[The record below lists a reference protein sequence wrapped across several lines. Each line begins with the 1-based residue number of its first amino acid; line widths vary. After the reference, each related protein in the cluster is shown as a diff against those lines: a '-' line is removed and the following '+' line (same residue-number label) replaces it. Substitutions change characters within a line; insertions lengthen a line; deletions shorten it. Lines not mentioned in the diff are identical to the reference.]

1 MYENSYGFLSG
12 TSTRVATVATV
23 LGQVMGLS
31 PSTVDDIKVAASVR
45 DVGLIGVPHELM
57 TRPGPLGAEE
67 FERIKQ
73 HVRIGVDLLTP
84 LGFAPDVIEFVHTH
98 HEHWDGSG
106 YPRRLTRG
114 EIPLGG
120 RILCAAETFVAL
132 ISHRP
137 FRPAMTTDDTL
148 AYLTSHVGG
157 LVDPDVYEA
166 LVRAVRDSH
175 ILGLGT

>member
-1 MYENSYGFLSG
+1 M
-12 TSTRVATVATV
+12 RVATVASV
-23 LGQVMGLS
+23 LGHDMGLP
-31 PSTVDDIKVAASVR
+31 PSTVDDIRVAATVR
-45 DVGLIGVPHELM
+45 DVGLIGVPPELI
-57 TRPGPLGAEE
+57 TRPGPLGPEE

-84 LGFAPDVIEFVHTH
+84 LGFAPDVVDFVHTH

-106 YPRRLTRG
+106 YPRHLSRG
-114 EIPLGG
+114 AIPLGG
-120 RILCAAETFVAL
+120 RILCVAETFVAL

-137 FRPAMTTDDTL
+137 FRPAMTTDETL

-166 LVRAVRDSH
+166 LVRAVRESH